1 MNPRFPHSV
10 RFGSHLNSSVTSA
23 TLQKSITGFKIVQM
37 KVGSHLYGTA
47 TPESDL
53 DIKAVY
59 IPSDRDILLQ
69 RVSPV
74 VSESRIKARGEK
86 NTSTE
91 TDCEAFSLQRYMELL
106 VEGQTV
112 ALDMLF
118 APDWAMLEP
127 PHALWHDIK
136 TLAPRLTTKGTTA
149 MVRYCRQQANK
160 YGIKGLRVAAARA
173 ALGVLQEAEQTHGG
187 SAKLE
192 TVVNALEALA
202 AQSEYL
208 GFVDMVNAQGEK
220 LRFFDI
226 CGKKSLMTASIQNS
240 CLIAERLVDG
250 YGRRAMEAE
259 RSDGQDWKALSHAV
273 RIGQE
278 AVELFRTGQI
288 TFPRPEAAHLLA
300 IKQGK
305 VPYAEVAEEIESLVD
320 EVETAASD
328 SGFPDKAEMQVVDD
342 LIFRVY
348 RQQILGELQP

>member
-1 MNPRFPHSV
+1 MNPKFLHRV
-10 RFGSHLNSSVTSA
+10 RFGSYLNSSATSA
-23 TLQKSITGFKIVQM
+23 SLPKKYHRFKIVQM
-37 KVGSHLYGTA
+37 KVGSNLYGTA

-59 IPSDRDILLQ
+59 IPSARDILLQ

-74 VSESRIKARGEK
+74 MSESRPKRRGEK
-86 NTSTE
+86 NTSSD
-91 TDCEAFSLQRYMELL
+91 TDCEAFSLQRYLDLMA
-106 VEGQTV
+106 EGQTV

-127 PHALWHDIK
+127 PHALWLEIQ
-136 TLAPRLTTKGTTA
+136 TLAPRLMTKGTTA

-160 YGIKGLRVAAARA
+160 YGVKGLRVVAAMA
-173 ALGVLQEAEQTHGG
+173 ALGVLQESEQTHGG

-192 TVVNALEALA
+192 TVVNELEALA

-208 GFVDMVNAQGEK
+208 GFVDMVNAQGET

-226 CGKKSLMTASIQNS
+226 CGKKSLLTASIQNAR
-240 CLIAERLVDG
+240 LVAERLVDG

-259 RSDGQDWKALSHAV
+259 RSDGLDWKALSHAV

-300 IKQGK
+300 VKQGK
-305 VPYAEVAEEIESLVD
+305 VPYAEVAEEIERLVD
-320 EVETAASD
+320 EVETAASE
-328 SGFPDKAEMQVVDD
+328 SGFPDKADMQVVDD
-342 LIFRVY
+342 LVFRVY
-348 RQQILGELQP
+348 RQQILGDIQP

>member
-1 MNPRFPHSV
+1 MDS
-10 RFGSHLNSSVTSA
+10 
-23 TLQKSITGFKIVQM
+23 FKIVQM

-53 DIKAVY
+53 DVKAVY
-59 IPSDRDILLQ
+59 IPSARDILLQ

-74 VSESRIKARGEK
+74 VSESRIKAHGEK
-86 NTSTE
+86 NTSSD
-91 TDCEAFSLQRYMELL
+91 TDCEAFSLQRYLDLL
-106 VEGQTV
+106 AEGQTV

-118 APDWAMLEP
+118 APDWAMLEQ

-136 TLAPRLTTKGTTA
+136 TLAPRLMTKGTTA

-160 YGIKGLRVAAARA
+160 YGIKGLRIAAARA
-173 ALGVLQEAEQTHGG
+173 ALGVLQEAEQTQGG
-187 SAKLE
+187 TAKLE

-208 GFVDMVNAQGEK
+208 GFVDMPNAQGET

-226 CGKKSLMTASIQNS
+226 CGKKSLLTASIQNAR
-240 CLIAERLVDG
+240 LIAERLVDG

-259 RSDGQDWKALSHAV
+259 RSDGLDWKALSHAV

-305 VPYAEVAEEIESLVD
+305 APYAEVAEEIEKLVD
-320 EVETAASD
+320 EVEKAASD
-328 SGFPDKAEMQVVDD
+328 SGFPDKADMQVMDD

-348 RQQILGELQP
+348 RQQILGELLKP